1 MFEAD
6 LEQFRATRA
15 RTLVMIGSLTQP
27 EMDYSPAPAKWSVGE
42 VLDHL
47 LLSEQISRRDIA
59 ELIQLKRTQ
68 RTPLVN
74 RTLADFNVS
83 LAFIPK
89 FMLPFLELPLTM
101 FNMFVPRAAREFLI
115 RNRVVP
121 AQSADI
127 AIPRKGRS
135 GDELRTE
142 LRSSLNE
149 TEALFEANPN
159 LDYQNMIS
167 QHPLLGTNNVP
178 QLLRLLAL
186 HEQRHQSQI
195 ADILA
200 DPIFSRR
207 PSRWA

>member
-1 MFEAD
+1 
-6 LEQFRATRA
+6 T
-15 RTLVMIGSLTQP
+15 
-27 EMDYSPAPAKWSVGE
+27 
-42 VLDHL
+42 H
-47 LLSEQISRRDIA
+47 
-59 ELIQLKRTQ
+59 

-74 RTLADFNVS
+74 RTLADFNIS
-83 LAFIPK
+83 IACIPK

-101 FNMFVPRAAREFLI
+101 FNMVVPRAAREFLI
-115 RNRVVP
+115 RNKVVP

-135 GDELRTE
+135 GAELRTE

-159 LDYQNMIS
+159 LDYHNMIS

-178 QLLRLLAL
+178 QLLRLLTF

-195 ADILA
+195 ADILT
-200 DPIFSRR
+200 DPSFTRR
-207 PSRWA
+207 P